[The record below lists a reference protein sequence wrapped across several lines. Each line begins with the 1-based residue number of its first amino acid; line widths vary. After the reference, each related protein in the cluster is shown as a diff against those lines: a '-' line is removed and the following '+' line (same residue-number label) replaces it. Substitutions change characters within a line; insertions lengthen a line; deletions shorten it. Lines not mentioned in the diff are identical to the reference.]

1 MTRMTLCLLI
11 GGALSLPATPAW
23 ASCRISNQTKY
34 AFTVDSG
41 NIASQRI
48 GANAITTVAAGKI
61 QGKSPEGKTISGS
74 CKDGGDMV
82 IMEKNG
88 VPLLQSRATPG
99 KSPRKR

>member
-11 GGALSLPATPAW
+11 GGTLSLPAAPAA

-41 NIASQRI
+41 NVASQRI

-74 CKDGGDMV
+74 CKDGGDLV
-82 IMEKNG
+82 ILEKNG
-88 VPLLQSRATPG
+88 VPLLQSRGAQG
-99 KSPRKR
+99 KSPKRR

>member
-1 MTRMTLCLLI
+1 MTRITLCLLV
-11 GGALSLPATPAW
+11 GGTLSLAGPAA
-23 ASCRISNQTKY
+23 ASCRIANQTKY

-41 NIASQRI
+41 NSASQRI

-82 IMEKNG
+82 ILEKNG
-88 VPLLQSRATPG
+88 VPLLQSRLTQG
-99 KSPRKR
+99 KPAKRR